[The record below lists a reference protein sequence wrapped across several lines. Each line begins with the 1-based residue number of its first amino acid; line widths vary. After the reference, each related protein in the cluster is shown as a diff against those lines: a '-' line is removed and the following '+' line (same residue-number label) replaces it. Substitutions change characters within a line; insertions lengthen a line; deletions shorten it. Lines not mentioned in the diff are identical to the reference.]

1 MNLLSIFHRIGVIIM
16 SKKYVIT
23 FSNCTENGV
32 EQPEKIN
39 NQTVIEYVTKILA
52 AAAKN
57 EGYDLDNCTAYP
69 VQGMYKGVAENSFRL
84 EYIADVPPAVM
95 KGFAL
100 WIKEVYKQESI
111 LIESYA
117 DGKYK
122 AQLIFDID
130 NIVEL

>member
-1 MNLLSIFHRIGVIIM
+1 M

-23 FSNCTENGV
+23 FSNCTERGV
-32 EQPEKIN
+32 ESPEKMY
-39 NQTVIEYVTKILA
+39 NQTVIEYVTEILA

-69 VQGMYKGVAENSFRL
+69 VQGMYKGKSEQSFRL
-84 EYIADVPPAVM
+84 EYIADIPAAYM
-95 KGFAL
+95 YGLAL
-100 WIKEVYKQESI
+100 WIKDEYKQESV
-111 LIESYA
+111 LLETYSN
-117 DGKYK
+117 GEYK